1 MPLFGYTVAEP
12 VVAFHEYIICCT
24 AVKQDTIT
32 RLDRNAWDALL
43 MGWGTTGAV
52 VGGAGAVGTV
62 ANHAPCPDS

>member
-32 RLDRNAWDALL
+32 RLDRNAWDA
-43 MGWGTTGAV
+43 
-52 VGGAGAVGTV
+52 
-62 ANHAPCPDS
+62 